1 MTMATTGDMRS
12 VLVGPHRLPGSLVCL
27 QNALGLVVFAHG
39 NGSSRLSA
47 RSRVVASALHRYR
60 LDTLLFDLLTPDEA
74 QDHQKTLDIPLLTTR
89 LDDALRWARDEFGP
103 TRMGLFGASTGAAA
117 AICAAARLPA
127 RVTAIVLR
135 GGRPDLAG
143 AALKQV
149 LAPTL
154 LIVGGL
160 DAEVLRLNREAMRL
174 MPGETR
180 LEVVPGATH
189 LFAEAGAI
197 ETVAHLAGS
206 WFESRM
212 RAEPR
217 A

>member
-1 MTMATTGDMRS
+1 MATMEETRS
-12 VLVGPHRLPGSLVCL
+12 VLVGPERLPGSLVGL
-27 QNALGLVVFAHG
+27 RNALGLVILAHG
-39 NGSSRLSA
+39 DGASRFSA
-47 RSRVVASALHRYR
+47 RSRRVASVLHGYR

-74 QDHQKTLDIPLLTTR
+74 EDRERAFDIPVLSTR
-89 LDDALRWARDEFGP
+89 LGDALGWARDELGP
-103 TRMGLFGASTGAAA
+103 VRMGVFGASTGAAA
-117 AICAAARLPA
+117 AVCAAARTPA
-127 RVTAIVLR
+127 LVTAVVSR

-143 AALKQV
+143 AALTQV

-212 RAEPR
+212 RALPCG
-217 A
+217 